1 MTVLDVHSG
10 ESPGHRRSAAELV
23 AEGERLFGPSSS
35 PEEVLRWAAEEVGLR
50 RLAVA
55 TSFADTVLSH
65 LAARAVPG
73 VDVLFVDTGYHFAE
87 TRGLRDAVADV
98 YDVNVRSLLPLQTV
112 AEQDAEHGKDLFA
125 RDPDRCC
132 KLRKVAPFNAAL
144 AGYDAWASGLRRDD
158 HNGRADVP
166 LVMLD
171 PRRDMLKLNP
181 LAYWTNAQVE
191 AYVAEHSLLENP
203 LRQIGYRSIGCA
215 PCTRAV
221 ADDEDERAGRWA
233 GFAKAECGMHA

>member
-1 MTVLDVHSG
+1 MTVLDVLDEGSHQ
-10 ESPGHRRSAAELV
+10 RRPVAELV
-23 AEGERLFGPSSS
+23 AEGERLFGSTTS
-35 PEEVLRWAAEEVGLR
+35 PEEVLAWAAEVVGVR

-55 TSFADTVLSH
+55 TSFADTVLAH
-65 LAARAVPG
+65 VAARAVPG

-87 TRGLRDAVADV
+87 TRGLRDAVADI
-98 YDVNVRSLLPLQTV
+98 YDVNVRTLTPDATV
-112 AEQDAEHGKDLFA
+112 AEQDAALGKDLFA

-132 KLRKVAPFNAAL
+132 KLRKVAPFNNAL

-166 LVMLD
+166 LVLAD

-181 LAYWTNAQVE
+181 LAYWTSEQVA

-215 PCTRAV
+215 PCTRPV
-221 ADDEDERAGRWA
+221 AEGEDERAGRWA